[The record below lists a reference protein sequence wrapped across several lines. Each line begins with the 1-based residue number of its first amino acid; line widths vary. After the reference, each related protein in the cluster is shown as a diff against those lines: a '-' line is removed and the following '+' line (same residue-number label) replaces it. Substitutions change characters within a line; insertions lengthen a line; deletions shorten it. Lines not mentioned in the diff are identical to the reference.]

1 MKKVLIEREKSDAR
15 IDSSEREEARP
26 KVKILFLYGFFA
38 SGQCIPALALR
49 EAFEGWHNMIFCRWH
64 GRQVKSIKF
73 LPCKR
78 PKGRAPQASEV
89 RPVLCTIVYE

>member
-26 KVKILFLYGFFA
+26 KVKILFLHGFFA

-49 EAFEGWHNMIFCRWH
+49 EAFEG
-64 GRQVKSIKF
+64 
-73 LPCKR
+73 
-78 PKGRAPQASEV
+78 RA
-89 RPVLCTIVYE
+89 